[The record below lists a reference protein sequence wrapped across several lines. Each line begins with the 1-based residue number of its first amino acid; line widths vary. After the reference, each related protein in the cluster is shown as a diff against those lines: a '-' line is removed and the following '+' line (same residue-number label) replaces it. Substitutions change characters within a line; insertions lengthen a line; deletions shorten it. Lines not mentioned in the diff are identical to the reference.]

1 MGPPSVPHVSEDFF
15 KVYFLGAHLAVA
27 LCSFPG
33 RVLGSEVRP
42 RKYSR
47 DYILSVTDEAAKRR
61 QASRGLRPTTWY
73 KGRPVLTD
81 HSWERMWNSHLN
93 WKRWSQERMGPYYS
107 PI

>member
-1 MGPPSVPHVSEDFF
+1 MQFHLTKANF
-15 KVYFLGAHLAVA
+15 KYPAHASLALPKANLSFLLI
-27 LCSFPG
+27 LLS
-33 RVLGSEVRP
+33 
-42 RKYSR
+42 YSR